1 MKKPTLQEVICP
13 HCHGTQ
19 SEPKGAISTNCR
31 HCGKY
36 FKVSAKAETRTTR
49 TPKDNREV
57 LCVKCGAP
65 NMVASAA
72 LSTQCGKCGQYLELG
87 DKIVR
92 GVQTARINA
101 CDDVVF
107 EEGCSFKGM
116 EATGRRMEIRGK
128 VFSRLRATQEIIAM
142 AGCTLSGELH
152 APVVRIERGST
163 VTVQEI
169 VCDRL
174 LVSGAVGVSGAL
186 NAAEIVLNDGAAFTG
201 RLVIPETKLKI
212 SPGATVQFDSI
223 ICAELAV
230 EGHVKLGTS
239 LSAERVVVLGG
250 GTLTAPTVRAGRIE
264 VSPGG
269 LLQAL
274 IEKFV
279 PIEKPPKEAEP
290 EAEVKAES
298 EAEAA

>member
-1 MKKPTLQEVICP
+1 MKKSTQQEVVCP

-36 FKVSAKAETRTTR
+36 FKLSAKTEARSSR
-49 TPKDNREV
+49 APKDNREV
-57 LCVKCGAP
+57 ACVKCGAP

-92 GVQTARINA
+92 GNQTARIAA
-101 CDDVVF
+101 CDDVYF

-116 EATGRRMEIRGK
+116 EAIGRRIEVKGK
-128 VFSRLRATQEIIAM
+128 VFSRLRATEEIHAM
-142 AGCTLSGELH
+142 PGCLLSGELR
-152 APVVRIERGST
+152 ADTIRIERGAT

-169 VCDRL
+169 ECEHL
-174 LVSGAVGVSGAL
+174 LVSGAVGVSGVLKAG
-186 NAAEIVLNDGAAFTG
+186 EIVLNDGAAFTG
-201 RLVIPETKLKI
+201 RLEIPDTKLKVTA
-212 SPGATVQFDSI
+212 GATVQFDAI
-223 ICAELAV
+223 TCAELTV
-230 EGHVKLGTS
+230 EGHVKLTHS
-239 LSAERVVVLGG
+239 LTAERVAVSNGA
-250 GTLTAPTVRAGRIE
+250 TLTAPTVRAARVE

-274 IEKFV
+274 LEKFV
-279 PIEKPPKEAEP
+279 PPERPTPVPAPEP
-290 EAEVKAES
+290 EVKTES
-298 EAEAA
+298 EAGAT